1 MDRIDYNTVY
11 RNFPGWFYG
20 DDDTVKKAHDAK
32 EAKKPIIPAIK
43 QQGDSNGTRKGQD
56 AYDREGSNLRND
68 IRRYTYNRYGGKE
81 VVV

>member
-32 EAKKPIIPAIK
+32 DIPYLLTLENFSGAGPCPRQEI
-43 QQGDSNGTRKGQD
+43 
-56 AYDREGSNLRND
+56 
-68 IRRYTYNRYGGKE
+68 
-81 VVV
+81 V